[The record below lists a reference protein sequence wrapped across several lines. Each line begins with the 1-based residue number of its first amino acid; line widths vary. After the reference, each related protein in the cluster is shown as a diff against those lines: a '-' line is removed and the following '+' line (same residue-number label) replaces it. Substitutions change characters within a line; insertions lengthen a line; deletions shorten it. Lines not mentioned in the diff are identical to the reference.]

1 MTSPRPGAYG
11 TLSTGLVTQSP
22 LRGVARPFV
31 LLVSSVRRLDHSPA
45 VRLALGAM
53 AVTTDS
59 RLRAAVRQ
67 WYPLALVFLTVGLST
82 AMAYPFMALFLTTAV
97 RADPTR
103 VTVYLVVA
111 PLSAVIVAA
120 LLGRLSDRHPI
131 RRRVLW
137 GASLAGCISFALT
150 AFIRDYPLLLG
161 LTVTATATA
170 TAVLPQAFA
179 YARTVLAGSDR
190 AAMTMNTLRTLFSA
204 AWVAG
209 PPLATVLL
217 DAGGFRAVYAMASA
231 MYGLAALVVLLGLP
245 EPVAGVDAAPTQA
258 RAPARPDSTPLVV
271 WLTIAALVLMQSA
284 ANIGAQALSLFVPRD
299 LGGSVRDAG
308 LLLGLCAGLEI
319 PLMLALG
326 AVSTRIRLRYLVLAG
341 PLLSTAYL
349 ALAAVA
355 THTWQLAV
363 GQLLNAA
370 SIAAIQGLG
379 ITYVQDLLPGQPG
392 RTSTLYSN
400 AFPAGAI
407 LAGPVLGAAAH
418 FGYRSAYAA
427 AGVLAAA
434 GFGLLLGSRPAG
446 PRPSPEA
453 AQARVEAAQAPSPVG
468 PVV

>member
-1 MTSPRPGAYG
+1 MG
-11 TLSTGLVTQSP
+11 
-22 LRGVARPFV
+22 
-31 LLVSSVRRLDHSPA
+31 
-45 VRLALGAM
+45 VRLALGTV

-59 RLRAAVRQ
+59 RLRVAVRQ

-82 AMAYPFMALFLTTAV
+82 AMAYPFMTLFLTTAV
-97 RADPTR
+97 GADPVR

-111 PLSAVIVAA
+111 PLSAVVVSA

-131 RRRVLW
+131 RRRLLW
-137 GASLAGCISFALT
+137 GASLSGCVAFGLT
-150 AFIRDYPLLLG
+150 AFIRDYPVLLT

-217 DAGGFRAVYAMASA
+217 TAGGFRAVYAMASA
-231 MYGLAALVVLLGLP
+231 MYGLAAVVVLLGLP
-245 EPVAGVDAAPTQA
+245 EPVAVGTAEMTEVTGATGATEPT
-258 RAPARPDSTPLVV
+258 RPDATPMVV
-271 WLTIAALVLMQSA
+271 WLTIAAFVLMQSA
-284 ANIGAQALSLFVPRD
+284 ANIGAQSLSLFVPRD

-326 AVSTRIRLRYLVLAG
+326 VLSTRARLRYLVLAG
-341 PLLSTAYL
+341 PLLSATYFV
-349 ALAAVA
+349 LAAA
-355 THTWQLAV
+355 TTHIWQLAV

-392 RTSTLYSN
+392 RMSTLYSN

-407 LAGPVLGAAAH
+407 LAGPVVGAAAH
-418 FGYRSAYAA
+418 FGYRNAYVV
-427 AGVLAAA
+427 AGVLALV
-434 GFGLLLGSRPAG
+434 GFGLLLANRPADA
-446 PRPSPEA
+446 RPLSEPA
-453 AQARVEAAQAPSPVG
+453 FSLDR
-468 PVV
+468 